1 MKLSRA
7 NTLSIVSL
15 LAVLIGAW
23 MAKREQLVRVDTA
36 VAAIKADIAEMKS
49 FRQTLAQSMMNEL
62 GSKRR

>member
-23 MAKREQLVRVDTA
+23 MATREQLVRVDTE